1 LKSENLFI
9 FQIPVYL
16 YIVYVISQV
25 IMNNVLSNNVLSQV
39 IINNVLSQ
47 VIINN
52 ELVVQTISTLT
63 HACILSQIYTR
74 FIFENNCCA
83 QYTYKLVQVRSFL
96 I

>member
-1 LKSENLFI
+1 MKSENLFI

-25 IMNNVLSNNVLSQV
+25 IM
-39 IINNVLSQ
+39 NNVLSQ

-83 QYTYKLVQVRSFL
+83 QYTYKLVQVR
-96 I
+96 